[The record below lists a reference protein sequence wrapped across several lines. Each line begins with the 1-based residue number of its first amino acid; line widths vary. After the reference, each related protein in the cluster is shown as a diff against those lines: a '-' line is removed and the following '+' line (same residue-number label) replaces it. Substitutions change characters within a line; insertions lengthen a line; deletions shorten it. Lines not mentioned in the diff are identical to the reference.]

1 MIRLIVYTARLDD
14 ANSQASRA
22 ANKKPAG
29 FSRRVSRDRSC
40 ERGD

>member
-22 ANKKPAG
+22 ADKKPAG
-29 FSRRVSRDRSC
+29 FWPAGFS
-40 ERGD
+40 